1 MLPLQ
6 CPVNVTLS
14 HATELSVRA
23 GTTALSVVGDALGSM
38 LQRISNQATGWAPD
52 PLAGAPDSP
61 IAAQPT
67 AGMSNTLW
75 GAVTVGAIVVAG
87 AVKVWQYQRA
97 GRRLAQARADLAAQ
111 PAQPVPD
118 PRVDALVDQARLDQA
133 FAAGATAGYRDADA
147 GRTGPLI
154 EIAGSGEMTDAVRY
168 FRSGYSLGFES
179 ARSYRAIAEDS
190 A

>member
-1 MLPLQ
+1 MLLLQ

-23 GTTALSVVGDALGSM
+23 GSTALAVVGDALGSM
-38 LQRISNQATGWAPD
+38 LQRISNQETEWAPD
-52 PLAGAPDSP
+52 PVAGASDSR

-67 AGMSNTLW
+67 AGMSDTLL

-97 GRRLAQARADLAAQ
+97 GQRLAQVRAELAAQ
-111 PAQPVPD
+111 PARPVPD
-118 PRVDALVDQARLDQA
+118 PRVEALLDHA
-133 FAAGATAGYRDADA
+133 FAAGATAGYGDADA
-147 GRTGPLI
+147 GRTGQLI
-154 EIAGSGEMTDAVRY
+154 EITGSGGMTDEVRY
-168 FRSGYSLGFES
+168 FRSGYRVGFES
-179 ARSYRAIAEDS
+179 ARSYQAIAEDS